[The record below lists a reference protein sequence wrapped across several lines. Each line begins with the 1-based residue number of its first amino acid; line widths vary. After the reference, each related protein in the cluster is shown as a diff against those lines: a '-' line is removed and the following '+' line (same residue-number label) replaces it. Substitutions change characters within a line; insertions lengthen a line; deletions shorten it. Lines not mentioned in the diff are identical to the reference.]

1 MERCR
6 GTVAGGFA
14 PGQDEAALVTRNEI
28 AQLLSVG
35 KRANKD
41 EERAGRNGLPSL
53 TAVASDDKFP
63 EACLALRLLDFRSG
77 AHSNVGGLPR
87 RVRAAYDIDI
97 LVADRFAPGHRRA
110 VVDPGAAQP
119 LDPLGPQLPRYLC
132 AIGSGSPSGSPA
144 FTYPSV

>member
-53 TAVASDDKFP
+53 TA
-63 EACLALRLLDFRSG
+63 
-77 AHSNVGGLPR
+77 
-87 RVRAAYDIDI
+87 
-97 LVADRFAPGHRRA
+97 
-110 VVDPGAAQP
+110 GAAQP